1 MKHNQIYVDFKHNSI
16 VLPIRGRHIPFHISV
31 LKNISKH
38 DEANMSSLRL
48 NFHVPGTASLSANI
62 NFPESKDHPNFL
74 YIRELTFRSKD
85 TRRLN
90 ETFKKIKDLQK
101 RTKIEMDSNKENLN
115 EQESLILFKGKKP
128 VLQDLKIRPNIS
140 GKKSSGMLEAHVN
153 GFRYITTK
161 NERIDITFNNIKN
174 AFFQPCDGEMII
186 LLHFHLHSPILVGK
200 AKSYDVQFFTEAGTQ
215 TEDLDTRR
223 KNYRYDADEIEQEER
238 EKAQRKKLNI
248 EFEQFVK
255 TVEQMAKDKITFD
268 IPYRQLGFYGTPF
281 RSNVFLQPTVHCL
294 VNLTEKPF
302 FIMDL
307 DEVEIAN
314 FERIQYGLKNFDLN
328 FVFKDYDK
336 AVIRISAIPVDSLEA
351 IKSWLE

>member
-1 MKHNQIYVDFKHNSI
+1 MKHHQIYVDVKRNAI
-16 VLPIRGRHIPFHISV
+16 ILPINGKHIPYHISV

-38 DEANMSSLRL
+38 DEANMASLRL

-62 NFPESKDHPNFL
+62 NFPESKDLNNFL

-85 TRRLN
+85 TRKMN
-90 ETFKKIKDLQK
+90 DTFKKIKDLQK
-101 RTKIEMDSNKENLN
+101 RTKTEMDSNKENLN
-115 EQESLILFKGKKP
+115 EQEPLNLIKGKRP

-140 GKKSSGMLEAHVN
+140 GKKSSGILEAHLN
-153 GFRYITTK
+153 GFRYLTTR

-186 LLHFHLHSPILVGK
+186 LLHFHLYTPILVGK
-200 AKSYDVQFFTEAGTQ
+200 AKSYDVQFFTEAGNQ

-223 KNYRYDADEIEQEER
+223 KNYKYDVDEIEQEER
-238 EKAQRKKLNI
+238 EKAQRKKLNL

-255 TVEQMAKDKITFD
+255 TVEEMAKDKISFD
-268 IPYRQLGFYGTPF
+268 IPYRQLGFHGTPF
-281 RSNVFLQPTVHCL
+281 RSNVLLQPTVHCL

-302 FIMDL
+302 FIMNL

-328 FVFKDYDK
+328 FVFKDFDRPI
-336 AVIRISAIPVDSLEA
+336 IRISAIPVDSLES
-351 IKSWLE
+351 IKNWLE